1 MVILERKEPEPN
13 GRARTFQLVRN
24 YSLLILGIVCVVYGI
39 APPVDPAVFTFGGSI
54 LGLNPA
60 LRAQQG

>member
-1 MVILERKEPEPN
+1 VVILERKEPEPN